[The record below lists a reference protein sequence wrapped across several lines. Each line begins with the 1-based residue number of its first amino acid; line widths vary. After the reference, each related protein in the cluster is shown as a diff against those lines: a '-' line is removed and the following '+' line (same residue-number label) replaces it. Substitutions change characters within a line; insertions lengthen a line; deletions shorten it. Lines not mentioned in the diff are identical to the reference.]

1 MSWKDFLSFSR
12 TERRGIL
19 ILLALIVLVLIAYWF
34 IPPRERTANTDE
46 AFKEEYAAFKASLH
60 ERNQNRKADD
70 ARRRPSR
77 EVVLVPFDP
86 NTTDSAGFAR
96 LGLPPW
102 MAKNILRYRAKGGKF
117 RQPDEFKK
125 VYGLTEAQ
133 YATLLPY
140 ITIGEAFARRDTVRL
155 YTPGEKRDSLATFK
169 YPVGTIL
176 SLNQADTTEL
186 KKIPGI
192 GSGIARMIVGYRKQL
207 GGFYRVEQLSELKLN
222 IDLLRPWLSTGSNE
236 TRRMNL
242 NKASVER
249 LNAHPYLNFYQAKVI
264 VGYRKKKGA
273 LNSLQQLKLYDEFTP
288 QDLER
293 LAPYVCFE

>member
-1 MSWKDFLSFSR
+1 MSWKDFLHFSR

-19 ILLALIVLVLIAYWF
+19 ILLALIVLVLVAYWF
-34 IPPRERTANTDE
+34 VPTRARVANTDE
-46 AFKEEYAAFKASLH
+46 TFKEEHAAFKASLH
-60 ERNQNRKADD
+60 ERNQNRKAND

-77 EVVLVPFDP
+77 EVVLAPFDP

-102 MAKNILRYRAKGGKF
+102 MARNILRYRAKGGKF

-140 ITIGEAFARRDTVRL
+140 ITIGEAFTRRDTVRL
-155 YTPGEKRDSLATFK
+155 YTPVEKRDSLATFK
-169 YPVGTIL
+169 YPVGTVL

-207 GGFYRVEQLSELKLN
+207 GGFYRMEQLGELKLN
-222 IDLLRPWLSTGSNE
+222 IDLLRPWLSIGSNE
-236 TRRMNL
+236 TRRVNL

-264 VGYRKKKGA
+264 VEYRKKKGA
-273 LNSLQQLKLYDEFTP
+273 LSSLQQLKLYAEFTP

>member
-1 MSWKDFLSFSR
+1 MSWKDWLYFTR
-12 TERRGIL
+12 TERRGIF
-19 ILLALIVLVLIAYWF
+19 ILLALIVLVLVAFWL
-34 IPPRERTANTDE
+34 IPQRERATDTDE
-46 AFKEEYAAFKASLH
+46 TFKEEYAAFIASLH
-60 ERNQNRKADD
+60 ERNQNRKADY

-77 EVVLVPFDP
+77 EVVLAPFDP
-86 NTTDSAGFAR
+86 NTTDSAGFTR

-102 MAKNILRYRAKGGKF
+102 MARNILRYRAKGGKF
-117 RQPDEFKK
+117 RQPEEFKK
-125 VYGLTEAQ
+125 VYGLTEVQ

-140 ITIGEAFARRDTVRL
+140 ISIGEAFARRDTVRL
-155 YTPGEKRDSLATFK
+155 YTHREKRDSLTTFK
-169 YPVGTIL
+169 YPAGTIVP
-176 SLNQADTTEL
+176 LNQADTTEL

-207 GGFYRVEQLSELKLN
+207 GGFYRMEQLGELNLKF
-222 IDLLRPWLSTGSNE
+222 DLLRPWLSIGNNE

-242 NKASVER
+242 NKAGVER
-249 LNAHPYLNFYQAKVI
+249 LNAHPYLNFYQVKVI
-264 VGYRKKKGA
+264 VEYRKKKGT

>member
-1 MSWKDFLSFSR
+1 MSWKDLFYFTR

-19 ILLALIVLVLIAYWF
+19 ILLALIVLVLVAFWL
-34 IPPRERTANTDE
+34 IPQRERIADTDE
-46 AFKEEYAAFKASLH
+46 TFKEEYAAFIASLH
-60 ERNQNRKADD
+60 ERNKNRKTDY
-70 ARRRPSR
+70 ARRRPTR
-77 EVVLVPFDP
+77 EVVLAPFDP
-86 NTTDSAGFAR
+86 NTTDSAGFTR

-102 MAKNILRYRAKGGKF
+102 MARNILRYRAKGGKF
-117 RQPDEFKK
+117 RQPEEFKK

-140 ITIGEAFARRDTVRL
+140 ITIDEAFARRDTIRL
-155 YTPGEKRDSLATFK
+155 YTRQEKRDSLAMFK
-169 YPVGTIL
+169 YPPGTVL
-176 SLNQADTTEL
+176 SLNHVDTTEL

-192 GSGIARMIVGYRKQL
+192 GSGIARMIVGRRKQL
-207 GGFYRVEQLSELKLN
+207 GGFYRMEQLGELNLN
-222 IDLLRPWLSTGSNE
+222 IDLLRSWLSIGSNE

-264 VGYRKKKGA
+264 VEYRKKKGA